1 MGALLD
7 AAATLAVTAAAS
19 ADGGAEYPADPP
31 PALPALFDTGNVC
44 ANQDTGYLYVR
55 NGCVHPVRL
64 SVRLGTG
71 PYKGGRACVGV
82 AGRQLSGL
90 ALAIVVIGSL
100 AGFALVG
107 SLAVCCGRWCV
118 RRM

>member
-7 AAATLAVTAAAS
+7 AAATLAATAAAS

-90 ALAIVVIGSL
+90 ALAIVLIGSL